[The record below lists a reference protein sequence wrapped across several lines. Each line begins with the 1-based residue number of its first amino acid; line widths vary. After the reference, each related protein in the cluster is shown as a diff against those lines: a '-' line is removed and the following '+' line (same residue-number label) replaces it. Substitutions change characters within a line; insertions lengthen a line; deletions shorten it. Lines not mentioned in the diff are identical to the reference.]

1 MIGVFVHQVSIF
13 DMHNATTQIYHD
25 RRMKIILILLTSILF
40 IVSAGVALAQLPEKI
55 YGKNKVLKPNDYY
68 LQQIPLWK
76 KEVDKNPEN
85 AEAWFNYYRANRNAY
100 IKGEEDNSQK
110 SKGGSRFDRLKS
122 IVDEMEMN
130 VPNSYE
136 YNYVKWLN
144 GNNDLSLFLYLEKA
158 HLLSPQSSEPIMSL
172 IFYYE
177 IKGDYIKRNESIEA
191 YYKLGEYSP
200 GLLNYSYN
208 LLSAL
213 DKNAIVFTEGDKD
226 TEAILLLTQGK
237 KYRPDVQMLNV
248 NLLLIKEYREK
259 IFNELEIPQLD
270 FDPAASEEN
279 YERFQQLIVK
289 RVAEN
294 KSARPVYV
302 AVTVSQ
308 PYTDTITKDLYLT
321 GLAYLYSVKRIDNIN
336 LLVQNVE
343 QIFLLDYLKEY
354 FSISDISAGNVKS
367 INGNYLFPFAALSQY
382 YYRSGNTTKADHYKK
397 LALKVAT
404 DGEIL
409 DKYETFFTKQ

>member
-1 MIGVFVHQVSIF
+1 M
-13 DMHNATTQIYHD
+13 
-25 RRMKIILILLTSILF
+25 
-40 IVSAGVALAQLPEKI
+40 
-55 YGKNKVLKPNDYY
+55 
-68 LQQIPLWK
+68 
-76 KEVDKNPEN
+76 
-85 AEAWFNYYRANRNAY
+85 
-100 IKGEEDNSQK
+100 
-110 SKGGSRFDRLKS
+110 
-122 IVDEMEMN
+122 
-130 VPNSYE
+130 
-136 YNYVKWLN
+136 
-144 GNNDLSLFLYLEKA
+144 
-158 HLLSPQSSEPIMSL
+158 
-172 IFYYE
+172 
-177 IKGDYIKRNESIEA
+177 
-191 YYKLGEYSP
+191 
-200 GLLNYSYN
+200 
-208 LLSAL
+208 LSAL

-237 KYRPDVQMLNV
+237 KYRPDVQMLNL

-270 FDPAASEEN
+270 FDPVASEEN
-279 YERFQQLIVK
+279 YERFQQLIVQ
-289 RVAEN
+289 RVAAN
-294 KSARPVYV
+294 RKARPVYV

-367 INGNYLFPFAALSQY
+367 MNGNYLFPFAALSQY
-382 YYRSGNTTKADHYKK
+382 YYRSGNTAKADHYKK